1 MKNRVF
7 ISILQDKSVKYS
19 FKTFYMTSHELHAKL
34 LVTKRFLQQE
44 MINNKLQTG
53 NQVLNFREIG
63 TRMDMIHEAERVGV
77 RNLGE
82 RQSRKLTKM
91 ISELEEIGG
100 ASLN

>member
-1 MKNRVF
+1 
-7 ISILQDKSVKYS
+7 
-19 FKTFYMTSHELHAKL
+19 MTSHELHAKL